1 MNGLSINVLSELWF
15 WNDKFDMISVCNL
28 SGMVGHKSDMG
39 LAWAWDVI

>member
-1 MNGLSINVLSELWF
+1 
-15 WNDKFDMISVCNL
+15 MISVCNL